1 MDTLADLDSGDGGRL
16 RDAMKALLVEH
27 PLVNDDGTPMAV
39 GDIPAETAAEIA
51 GAMAKALREE
61 SVPNG

>member
-1 MDTLADLDSGDGGRL
+1 
-16 RDAMKALLVEH
+16 
-27 PLVNDDGTPMAV
+27 MAV